1 MCTLPPISD
10 TVTVS
15 SNTQSEVVRK
25 RHYRTGLNIFNKKPE
40 KGVAYL
46 IKRGF
51 LENSPQHVAR
61 FLITR
66 KGLSKQMIGL
76 YLGNLQYA
84 FNMAVL
90 ECFANELDFAGL
102 EVMNRLKSIKA
113 YIFKKNT
120 LSLQNFESRAILN
133 RVILRKT
140 LLRSLF
146 ALLIPCSCIVPRTFI
161 GQWS

>member
-113 YIFKKNT
+113 CIFKKNT
-120 LSLQNFESRAILN
+120 LSLQNFESRAILG
-133 RVILRKT
+133 
-140 LLRSLF
+140 
-146 ALLIPCSCIVPRTFI
+146 IVPRTFVLDVAVLDV
-161 GQWS
+161 

>member
-146 ALLIPCSCIVPRTFI
+146 ALLIPCIVPRTFI

>member
-140 LLRSLF
+140 LLRT
-146 ALLIPCSCIVPRTFI
+146 IKKVT
-161 GQWS
+161 